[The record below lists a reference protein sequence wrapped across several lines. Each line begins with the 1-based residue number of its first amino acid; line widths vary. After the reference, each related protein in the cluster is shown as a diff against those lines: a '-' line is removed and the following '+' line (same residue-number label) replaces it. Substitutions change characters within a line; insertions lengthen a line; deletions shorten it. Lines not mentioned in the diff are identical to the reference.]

1 MLSRVTRCPLVLLF
15 GLAICL
21 SPPAS
26 QVARAAAHS
35 PPAYENFAE
44 WRDACRSLPTYRSLA
59 GRLPPKESLPLPS
72 FGPLSGLLDEFFN
85 LCRTGTLAQAKLW
98 VGGMPA
104 KEQFFNTDRI
114 YFIEPAISF
123 QPCAQKLLLPEGAE
137 IIFHGDLHGD
147 IHSLNGMLDWLNRS
161 NYLSGFTVSRP
172 NTHLI
177 FLGDFTDRGVYSIE
191 VVYTLLRLKLANP
204 ERVHLVR
211 GNHEDV
217 YLASRYGSLAEGQA
231 KYGRAFD
238 TRKLCRFYDFLPVAI
253 YAGCGT
259 NFIQCCHGGMEPGYS
274 PAELI
279 AAPGP
284 ARIQLLGQL
293 RQRDFLLAN
302 SNRVELFDEPSCA
315 AAKKYF
321 QDFTPT
327 SPTTPGL
334 LGFMWNDFTQVPGQP
349 QFELNPDR
357 GYVYGDRATR
367 LVLKQAGGKGF
378 AVRAVFRGHQHSPQ
392 INPMMRRLLASQGI
406 FRLWQ
411 ENDSLAL
418 LDAPVAKLR
427 EVLEQN
433 QERSVPDG
441 SVWTFNVV
449 PDSAYGIGCN
459 FDFDTFG
466 ILKVGR
472 DFKDWRLRVI
482 NLPSQR

>member
-211 GNHEDV
+211 GTMRTFTWPRVMVLWRKARPNTAGPST
-217 YLASRYGSLAEGQA
+217 LASFAGS
-231 KYGRAFD
+231 
-238 TRKLCRFYDFLPVAI
+238 TISCRWRFMSV
-253 YAGCGT
+253 
-259 NFIQCCHGGMEPGYS
+259 
-274 PAELI
+274 
-279 AAPGP
+279 AAP
-284 ARIQLLGQL
+284 
-293 RQRDFLLAN
+293 
-302 SNRVELFDEPSCA
+302 
-315 AAKKYF
+315 
-321 QDFTPT
+321 T
-327 SPTTPGL
+327 S
-334 LGFMWNDFTQVPGQP
+334 
-349 QFELNPDR
+349 
-357 GYVYGDRATR
+357 
-367 LVLKQAGGKGF
+367 
-378 AVRAVFRGHQHSPQ
+378 
-392 INPMMRRLLASQGI
+392 
-406 FRLWQ
+406 
-411 ENDSLAL
+411 
-418 LDAPVAKLR
+418 
-427 EVLEQN
+427 
-433 QERSVPDG
+433 
-441 SVWTFNVV
+441 FNVATAEW
-449 PDSAYGIGCN
+449 S
-459 FDFDTFG
+459 
-466 ILKVGR
+466 
-472 DFKDWRLRVI
+472 RVI
-482 NLPSQR
+482 RPPN